1 MNLYKLEFV
10 LDPNISKLTPG
21 NYLKFNYICKEFKI
35 SPKNNFTENLS
46 LLLDLY
52 NKNKDILFINIILF
66 MADYYLRYLNKE
78 NILKNDK
85 LFELKI
91 LYLKSK

>member
-35 SPKNNFTENLS
+35 SPKTIYRKPFTTT
-46 LLLDLY
+46 
-52 NKNKDILFINIILF
+52 
-66 MADYYLRYLNKE
+66 
-78 NILKNDK
+78 
-85 LFELKI
+85 
-91 LYLKSK
+91 